1 MSVQEKIIQECG
13 DCYQQMIK
21 SSKNQSKEE
30 AEDFI
35 RTKIRACKFA
45 PHGCLIARNIFEY
58 ANASYGEPQS

>member
-21 SSKNQSKEE
+21 SSKNQRKED

-35 RTKIRACKFA
+35 RSKI
-45 PHGCLIARNIFEY
+45 
-58 ANASYGEPQS
+58 